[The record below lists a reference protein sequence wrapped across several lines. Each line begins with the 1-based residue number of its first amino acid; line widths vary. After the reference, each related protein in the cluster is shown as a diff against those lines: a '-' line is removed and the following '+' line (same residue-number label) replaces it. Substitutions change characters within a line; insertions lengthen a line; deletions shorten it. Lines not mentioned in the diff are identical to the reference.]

1 MIKDFQV
8 LIALI
13 FHHPTFNLDFCIF
26 CLLKSGTTNQGFSG
40 QWRTLFGP
48 YAFDV
53 GILIFDTSTYYK
65 VTWNLESYS
74 AVTEQKVG

>member
-13 FHHPTFNLDFCIF
+13 WHHPAFNSDFCIF
-26 CLLKSGTTNQGFSG
+26 CLKSETTNQVFSG
-40 QWRTLFGP
+40 QWRTLFG

-53 GILIFDTSTYYK
+53 GILMFDTSTYYK
-65 VTWNLESYS
+65 VTRNLESYS